1 MELVISQPQKDFS
14 QFVEACFGAFSA
26 QLSKSG
32 PYRQLEREGQD
43 LLSSLHEKLEKRRR
57 ELQIG
62 LLSAVKSRI
71 KLHTEELKVAI
82 SLGAFLLEKF
92 YPSHV
97 IARLSMSEDD
107 FWDAK
112 VRFFK

>member
-1 MELVISQPQKDFS
+1 METVISQPQKDFS
-14 QFVEACFGAFSA
+14 QFVEACFGPFSA

-32 PYRQLEREGQD
+32 SYRQLEREGQD
-43 LLSSLHEKLEKRRR
+43 LLGSLHEKLEKRRR

-71 KLHTEELKVAI
+71 KLNTMELKLTIQLA
-82 SLGAFLLEKF
+82 AYMLEKF

-97 IARLSMSEDD
+97 IARLSMTEDE

-112 VRFFK
+112 VRI